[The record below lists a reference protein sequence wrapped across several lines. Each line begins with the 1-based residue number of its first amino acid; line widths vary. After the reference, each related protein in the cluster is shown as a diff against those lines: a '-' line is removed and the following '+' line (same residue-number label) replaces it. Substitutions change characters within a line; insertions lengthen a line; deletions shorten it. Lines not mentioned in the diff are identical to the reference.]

1 MAVLTAHT
9 SFGGIDA
16 ETGET
21 REAGATTVTS
31 NLGAEVI
38 SDGTLGEE
46 YSVQSFSVERNGSN
60 QYITDTSALKDTD
73 LITIGDEGL
82 KVEWSTLKSMGMAP
96 SVAAAIQEAN
106 AAQSWHT
113 QGIGDGDNTQ
123 RNAQRSDQRNDLHN
137 STHEDPMGILQDNLT
152 DGIRQGDLS
161 ANVATRSQL
170 LADTAAMVGADVED
184 AVSFMAHAALTGDFD
199 TATLDR
205 MGLSEDHAR
214 DQLSGIQ
221 AAIAEDVRGF
231 LGDREF
237 AQLQLWSQR
246 YPEVAPAMVDTAVR
260 HALGMGGRA
269 EWVSLYA
276 QLNDQYGGRL

>member
-96 SVAAAIQEAN
+96 SVAAAIQEAH

-113 QGIGDGDNTQ
+113 QGIGDDD
-123 RNAQRSDQRNDLHN
+123 NAQRSDQR
-137 STHEDPMGILQDNLT
+137 SEQRYTTHEDPMGILQDNLT
-152 DGIRQGDLS
+152 DGVRHGDLS

>member
-113 QGIGDGDNTQ
+113 QGIGDDD
-123 RNAQRSDQRNDLHN
+123 NAQRSDQR
-137 STHEDPMGILQDNLT
+137 SEQRYTTHEDPMGILQDNLT
-152 DGIRQGDLS
+152 DGVRHGDLS

-276 QLNDQYGGRL
+276 QINDQYGGRL

>member
-113 QGIGDGDNTQ
+113 QGIGDDD
-123 RNAQRSDQRNDLHN
+123 NAQRSDQR
-137 STHEDPMGILQDNLT
+137 SEQRYTTHEDPMGILQDNLT
-152 DGIRQGDLS
+152 DGVRHGDLS

>member
-21 REAGATTVTS
+21 REAGSTTVTS

-82 KVEWSTLKSMGMAP
+82 KVAWSTLKSMGMAP

-113 QGIGDGDNTQ
+113 QGIGDDD
-123 RNAQRSDQRNDLHN
+123 NAQRSAQR
-137 STHEDPMGILQDNLT
+137 SEQRYTSHEDPMGILQDNLT

-246 YPEVAPAMVDTAVR
+246 YPEVGPAMVDTAVR